1 MRQPRHALSALSKGS
16 LLTAVLVAASVL
28 LNVGPAAAS
37 PVPAPPVPAS
47 PVPVSP
53 VWGIPVPPTP
63 PPITLD
69 HITPTP
75 IDDDPFFDPPGDL
88 GPYPPGTVVRQ
99 RSAQMR
105 ALPAA
110 IVPHTARQFM
120 VRSTDSAG
128 RPIPVTATLVLPS
141 TPWPSGPRPV
151 VVYNMAIDSLG
162 ARCTPSYRM
171 VHDAVDI
178 DAPPMLP
185 ILLARGWA
193 VLVPDHQGPHMA
205 YAAGRIAGHA
215 VLDSVRGLRTVAPE
229 LADAPL
235 AMTGYSGGAIATGW
249 AAQLQPTYAPDV
261 RFVGAAAGGL
271 PADLSLLRTTMNGQL
286 GSGLFLAATVGVAR
300 EYPELLVLV
309 GPAGGLLAATPL
321 KDQCTIVVAS
331 AGIAMIRVEALSTVP
346 DPFDDPNVRR
356 VLDDN
361 RLGGQA
367 PQAPMYLYHGSSQVF
382 LGDEFIP
389 ESGVLAL
396 QHQWCADSANV
407 TYVPVWGE
415 HLTAA
420 VAGAPGMLDWIA
432 DRLAGVPAPPGCP

>member
-1 MRQPRHALSALSKGS
+1 MRRPPRATSTLSTGS
-16 LLTAVLVAASVL
+16 LSTIILVAVWVL
-28 LNVGPAAAS
+28 LGAGPVSAS
-37 PVPAPPVPAS
+37 PVSGFPLPLPAPPQV
-47 PVPVSP
+47 
-53 VWGIPVPPTP
+53 
-63 PPITLD
+63 TLD
-69 HITPTP
+69 DVLPTP
-75 IDDDPFFDPPGDL
+75 ILDDPFFDRPEGLDT
-88 GPYPPGTVVRQ
+88 YPPGTVLRERPVR
-99 RSAQMR
+99 MR

-110 IVPHTARQFM
+110 VVPHTARQFV

-128 RPIPVTATLVLPS
+128 RPIPVTATLVLPDS
-141 TPWPSGPRPV
+141 PWPGGPRPV

-162 ARCTPSYRM
+162 SRCTPSYRV

-178 DAPPMLP
+178 DVPPMLP
-185 ILLARGWA
+185 VLLARGWA

-205 YAAGRIAGHA
+205 YAAGRLAGHA
-215 VLDSVRGLRTVAPE
+215 VLDSARGLRAIAPE

-261 RFVGAAAGGL
+261 QFTGAAAGGL
-271 PADLSLLRTTMNGQL
+271 PADLALLRTTMNGQL
-286 GSGLFLAATVGVAR
+286 GSGLFLAATVGLAR
-300 EYPELLVLV
+300 EYPQLLVLANPLAAV
-309 GPAGGLLAATPL
+309 LAATPL
-321 KDQCTIVVAS
+321 KDQCTIAL
-331 AGIAMIRVEALSTVP
+331 AATGIAMVPVEAFTTVP
-346 DPFDDPNVRR
+346 DPFEDPGVRQ

-361 RLGGQA
+361 RLGGQT
-367 PQAPMYLYHGSSQVF
+367 PQTPMYLYHGSSQVF

-396 QHQWCADSANV
+396 QQQWCAGGANV

-432 DRLAGVPAPPGCP
+432 DRLAGVPASQGCP